1 MITFCLIYI
10 EHFIVWMRTAGLPSF
25 RKLWGKIYDGLKAGK
40 YKLMVNNQYE
50 VAPFAGEKY
59 FVLSTSNSLGG
70 KNYFLAF
77 AYIGVGG
84 MSMLLAFFFCIANG
98 LKKSNSSS

>member
-1 MITFCLIYI
+1 
-10 EHFIVWMRTAGLPSF
+10 MRTAGLPSF
-25 RKLWGKIYDGLKAGK
+25 RKLWGKIDGDLKAGK

-50 VAPFAGEKY
+50 VSPFGGEKY

-77 AYIGVGG
+77 AYIVVGG
-84 MSMLLAFFFCIANG
+84 LSMLLAFFFCIANG
-98 LKKSNSSS
+98 LKNRNSSA